1 MENRHLV
8 SAIGI
13 LKNMKYM
20 TIATVCDD
28 GSPWNT
34 PVAPNL
40 KKDLVFTWGSNE
52 NSVHS
57 QNIRKEKRVFV
68 VIYDSTAPEGTGEGI
83 YMKGEAKE
91 LDKYEGTLKMYHF
104 VPEKIW
110 INDEEKND
118 DGSFKR
124 DIRVELDLEVI
135 KSVLEKD

>member
-1 MENRHLV
+1 
-8 SAIGI
+8 
-13 LKNMKYM
+13 MKYM
-20 TIATVCDD
+20 TIATVCED

-40 KKDLVFTWGSNE
+40 KDDLIFTWGSNE

-57 QNIRKEKRVFV
+57 QNIRKEKRVFI
-68 VIYDSTAPEGTGEGI
+68 VIYDSHAEEGTGEGV
-83 YMKGEAKE
+83 YMKGEAEE
-91 LDKYEGTLKMYHF
+91 LDEYEGTLKMYRF

-124 DIRVELDLEVI
+124 DIRVELSLQNL
-135 KSVLEKD
+135 KAAL